1 MNLGECFLKNFAM
14 QSIQIKALEEC
25 EWLNISLA
33 YLRELELA
41 DVLERLL
48 VLLDVLELDPK
59 VPLVFTV
66 LLGQEQSMLEVAC
79 LSTDPDGRLYVKV
92 HLSVLGLQ

>member
-1 MNLGECFLKNFAM
+1 MWMTKHIAGLPQRTWAC
-14 QSIQIKALEEC
+14 
-25 EWLNISLA
+25 WLNISLA

-41 DVLERLL
+41 DVLERPL

-92 HLSVLGLQ
+92 HLPVLGLQ

>member
-1 MNLGECFLKNFAM
+1 MTYLG
-14 QSIQIKALEEC
+14 
-25 EWLNISLA
+25 
-33 YLRELELA
+33 ELELA
-41 DVLERLL
+41 DVLERPL

-79 LSTDPDGRLYVKV
+79 LSTDPDGRLHVKV
-92 HLSVLGLQ
+92 HLSILGLQ